1 MTPHRRLAHLLM
13 AVSVALLPWHPVVAC
28 ARTSAVAD
36 ASPEPLMGA
45 PIVETPPAVGPRGRH
60 DDTVP
65 ADLTEAEREARAR
78 LASSATR
85 TGVIALTVGT
95 VGGTLLAASGAQ
107 SGGDAQTTVGMVM
120 FLGGMLAGPSL
131 GWAQAGY
138 PDAAITG
145 VARRMLIVA
154 GSGVVGIAAG
164 SSVGDWEGL
173 GIAVLTMTVG
183 ATLATAEGFLDCGH
197 IGRHVR
203 AHGAGGTQAAWSPI
217 TPVGP
222 GLAVSVPLH

>member
-1 MTPHRRLAHLLM
+1 ML
-13 AVSVALLPWHPVVAC
+13 AVSVLLLSMHTDASR
-28 ARTSAVAD
+28 AQTLAVA
-36 ASPEPLMGA
+36 ALSPAPLVGA
-45 PIVETPPAVGPRGRH
+45 PIVETSPGAGPRGRH

-65 ADLTEAEREARAR
+65 ADLPTAEREARAR

-85 TGVIALTVGT
+85 TGLIALTVGT
-95 VGGTLLAASGAQ
+95 VGGTLLAANGAQ
-107 SGGDAQTTVGMVM
+107 SGGDAQTTIGMMM
-120 FLGGMLAGPSL
+120 FFGGLLAGPSL

-138 PDAAITG
+138 PDAAIMG
-145 VARRMLIVA
+145 AAHRALIVA

-164 SSVGDWEGL
+164 SAEGGWEGL
-173 GIAVLTMTVG
+173 GIAALSIGVGMGFATVQGLT
-183 ATLATAEGFLDCGH
+183 DCAH

>member
-1 MTPHRRLAHLLM
+1 MRPPRRIAHVLM
-13 AVSVALLPWHPVVAC
+13 IVSAALLPVHA
-28 ARTSAVAD
+28 AVARAQTLATVD
-36 ASPEPLMGA
+36 ASPEPLPGA
-45 PIVETPPAVGPRGRH
+45 PIVESPPAVMPRGRH
-60 DDTVP
+60 DDTIPV
-65 ADLTEAEREARAR
+65 DLTAEEREARAR

-85 TGVIALTVGT
+85 TGLIALTVGT
-95 VGGTLLAASGAQ
+95 VGGTLLASSGAQ
-107 SGGDAQTTVGMVM
+107 GGGDAQTTVGMVM
-120 FLGGMLAGPSL
+120 LLGGMLAGPSL

-173 GIAVLTMTVG
+173 GIAVLSITVG
-183 ATLATAEGFLDCGH
+183 ATVATAEGLMDCRH

-203 AHGAGGTQAAWSPI
+203 AHGAGGTGAAWSPI

-222 GLAVSVPLH
+222 GLAVSVPLP